1 MKMKFKFKL
10 NFKSKKTWIILVVII
25 VVIVVAIS
33 FLFGG
38 KKVSKYETVKAIR
51 GNLVQTV
58 DATGK
63 VESANDLSLHFDGVG
78 IVETVKVKEGDTV
91 RAGQWLANLSLSQ
104 LNAAV
109 AQAQASLDQ
118 KLAGATTEQINVNQK
133 QIGSAQITLDKA
145 NNTLSDTKVL
155 ADKNLSAKYSY
166 ALNVLDD
173 SYIKMYNAYTT
184 VDGIKENYFKD
195 ANDQESLTVRNNEE
209 YQIKRPKD
217 EVKTYIDVAKA
228 SGKTDDIDKA
238 ISSAITSLNKVL
250 VGLTA
255 VRDICDVTTYQGK
268 VTAVEKTAL
277 DTQKSYISTAQT
289 TMSSLQNDISI
300 LKIQN
305 ENNLNS
311 AQASVDTAK
320 AALDLQQANY
330 DSLVAK
336 PRDID
341 IAYYQASLDQAV
353 ANRNK
358 AIIYAPIDGV
368 ITNVSKKKG
377 ELISSSEAMIEMLSP
392 HYEIQV
398 DIPETDVVKLKN
410 GNDVTITLDA
420 LGNDVKFTGSVLT
433 IDPASTDIQDVVY
446 YKVKVGIT
454 DPNADS
460 FKPGMT
466 ADVLIKTDNRDGVL
480 YIPYRAVLSRTDNNE
495 KYVRILKDEKIEERT
510 VQLGLKADDG
520 QIEILS
526 GLNEGEDI
534 VLKIGK

>member
-1 MKMKFKFKL
+1 MKFKFKP
-10 NFKSKKTWIILVVII
+10 NFKSKKMWILLVV
-25 VVIVVAIS
+25 VAVIVIIAFS
-33 FLFGG
+33 FLSGG
-38 KKVSKYETVKAIR
+38 KKTSKYETVKVEA

-78 IVETVKVKEGDTV
+78 VVENVKVAEGDTV

-118 KLAGATTEQINVNQK
+118 KLAGATSEQVNVAQK
-133 QIGSAQITLDKA
+133 QIESAQVTLDKA
-145 NNTLSDTKVL
+145 QKTLSDTQTL
-155 ADKNLSAKYSY
+155 SDKNLSVKYSY

-173 SYIKMYNAYTT
+173 SYIKMYNAYST
-184 VDGIKENYFKD
+184 VDGIKENHFKE

-217 EVKTYIDVAKA
+217 ETKTYIDIAKA
-228 SGKTDDIDKA
+228 SGKTEDIDKA
-238 ISSAITSLNKVL
+238 ISITLSSLNKIL
-250 VGLTA
+250 IGLTA
-255 VRDICDVTTYQGK
+255 IRNVCDETTYQGK
-268 VTAVEKTAL
+268 VTSTEKSSL

-289 TMSSLQNDISI
+289 TVSSLESDISV

-305 ENNLNS
+305 KNNLNT
-311 AQASVDTAK
+311 AQAAVDTSK

-341 IAYYQASLDQAV
+341 VAYYQAVLDQAI

-358 AIIYAPIDGV
+358 AIIYAPIEGI
-368 ITNVSKKKG
+368 ITKINKKKG
-377 ELISSSEAMIEMLSP
+377 ELISSSEAMIEILSP
-392 HYEIQV
+392 HYEIDV
-398 DIPETDVVKLKN
+398 DIPETDVVKLKT

-420 LGNDVKFTGSVLT
+420 LGNDVKFVGSVLS

-446 YKVKVGIT
+446 YKVKVGIS
-454 DPNADS
+454 DNNAEA
-460 FKPGMT
+460 FKSGMT
-466 ADVLIKTDNRDGVL
+466 ADVLIKTDNRDNVL
-480 YIPYRAVLSRTDNNE
+480 YIPYRAVLSRSDSDE
-495 KYVRILKDEKIEERT
+495 KYVRVLKGENVEEKT
-510 VQLGLKADDG
+510 VTLGLKADDG
-520 QIEILS
+520 KVEILS
-526 GLNEGEDI
+526 GLNEGDEVI
-534 VLKIGK
+534 LKIGK